1 LKTVYCYKFINNMSG
16 LKEDQYGFSQAKRQV
31 TPDEIDRYEQYIV
44 SNPSISATW
53 VGTAAGGTAGQGKA
67 LVLINKNLDYPRN
80 LLYGVV
86 GTADMGGSWTVN
98 GKDQF
103 GQVVRETVVLGTAAA
118 GTPAAAVAGTQIF
131 AQVTSGTFTV
141 AATGV
146 GAGSARLGVAIGTAA
161 TAKYYLGLP
170 SKIGAVSDVKM
181 ISWSKEHVQTTLN
194 GGTVDAT
201 LVSTSNHAFNGT
213 SIMGGTET
221 FVVLFKPTHDN
232 AGKAN
237 LTLL

>member
-1 LKTVYCYKFINNMSG
+1 MSG
-16 LKEDQYGFSQAKRQV
+16 LKEDQFGFGPAKRQV
-31 TPDEIDRYEQYIV
+31 TPDEIDRYEQYV
-44 SNPSISATW
+44 VVNPSISPTW
-53 VGTAAGGTAGQGKA
+53 VGTAAGGTAGQAKA

-86 GTADMGGSWTVN
+86 GTADMGGTWVIN

-103 GQVVRETVVLGTAAA
+103 GQVVSETVVLGTAAA
-118 GTPAAAVAGTQIF
+118 GTPAVAVAGTKIF

-146 GAGSARLGVAIGTAA
+146 GSGSARLGVAIGTAA
-161 TAKYYLGLP
+161 TSKYYLGLP
-170 SKIGAVSDVKM
+170 SKIGAVTDVKT
-181 ISWSKEHVQTTLN
+181 ISWSKEFVQTTLN
-194 GGTVDAT
+194 GGTVDST
-201 LVSTSNHAFNGT
+201 LVNTTSHAFNGT

-221 FVVLFKPTHDN
+221 FVVSFKPTYDN

-237 LTLL
+237 MALL